1 MNNSPRDLIKGSID
15 RVETKVKHGKLKPLR
30 VKTRTVM
37 SKSEPKEISTRM
49 NDNVNKVE
57 RDEIC
62 KIARG
67 DNNPATGAHSVKADF
82 KRELSNKMREMRKEA
97 GLM

>member
-1 MNNSPRDLIKGSID
+1 MSSSPKDFIKGSID
-15 RVETKVKHGKLKPLR
+15 RIELKVKNGKLKPLR
-30 VKTRTVM
+30 VKTKTVM
-37 SKSEPKEISTRM
+37 SKSEPKEVSTRM
-49 NDNVNKVE
+49 NDNVDKIE

-67 DNNPATGAHSVKADF
+67 DNNPATGAHSVKANF
-82 KRELSNKMREMRKEA
+82 KRELSNKMRKMRKEA